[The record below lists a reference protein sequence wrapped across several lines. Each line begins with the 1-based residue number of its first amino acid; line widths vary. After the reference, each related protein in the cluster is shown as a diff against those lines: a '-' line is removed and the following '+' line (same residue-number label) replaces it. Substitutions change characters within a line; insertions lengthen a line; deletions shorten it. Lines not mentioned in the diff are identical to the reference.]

1 MFLYKKLPN
10 FSLVAVLIYILTSSV
25 WTPWMFHVFSSSWH
39 CHTWFQPSCAYVV
52 VDNDGLNLQFPNR
65 EWYLQHFYLHWEPYQ
80 VKLSCLLSTI
90 QCNFKK
96 FKRRLVYYIW
106 WSIYPFPFLFLHSW
120 CHVSFCYFPFFVS
133 LLYQFF
139 LGRSACNK
147 FLVFQAIDLLS
158 LSNYFLWYN
167 KDI

>member
-1 MFLYKKLPN
+1 MYEHPGCSMSFL
-10 FSLVAVLIYILTSSV
+10 AVGTVILDSSHPV
-25 WTPWMFHVFSSSWH
+25 T
-39 CHTWFQPSCAYVV
+39 YVV
-52 VDNDGLNLQFPNR
+52 VDNDGLNLQFPNGMIS
-65 EWYLQHFYLHWEPYQ
+65 QHFYLHWEPYQ

-96 FKRRLVYYIW
+96 IQKETSLFYLM
-106 WSIYPFPFLFLHSW
+106 IYLPFPFLFLHSW
-120 CHVSFCYFPFFVS
+120 CHVSFCYFLFIS
-133 LLYQFF
+133 LLYQFL